1 MAENN
6 SKDVASSLSKIS
18 DTSNKG
24 TNLLLNGSDAI
35 NKWYAEQLTEMVDGE
50 VPNVRLETN
59 AENTQ
64 FSSELSGKEHISK
77 IETKVGKYTE
87 IQTNNKMKSNNFKLK
102 GRLQT
107 QNLSNKTNIEITND
121 NITQNKKERIIK
133 NSKRIST
140 TIKGAKSV
148 NNTINKLTRTG
159 KSLNTAINEGGLKS
173 FENNS
178 SRIMTKPVKKVTKK
192 ATGKLKTTTKKVAK
206 KGTKKIAKKTGN
218 ALEKTLKVIEK
229 IVEATVRLFLTMLPA
244 LSPIIIIL
252 LAVALFCS
260 FFGIGMS
267 EDTKKGYEAY
277 MLATQEKYDKE
288 TIEFYNEGKI
298 VDGAIEGKGM
308 INWKAS
314 LSILQ
319 MLNGDLS
326 LDLAELEMLDTFD
339 KAGLFEKITEEE
351 YTYDKE
357 VTTTD
362 EEGNETTTTE
372 KVTET
377 KKIVTYASLD
387 DCIEWC
393 NKHFDK
399 INKYKKKKKLEYD
412 SKQKKF
418 TDEEIEQIKLLYKS
432 NYFFD
437 LFSSKLRDRYSYFA
451 VNITDEQLQLIYD
464 EFLRNI
470 GKRYVLDHSNLDY
483 DNCMDYYDCS
493 SWTIHCLAH
502 TGIKKIPNTGASGIF
517 KDYCQ
522 KVEVD
527 DRQAGDLIFLKNTYG
542 DFPPGEITHVGIYM
556 GELTINGETD
566 EWIID
571 TGGNPTGV
579 KIRKYKNGWWNGEHF
594 STFGRLKE

>member
-6 SKDVASSLSKIS
+6 SKDVANSLSKIS
-18 DTSNKG
+18 DVSNKG
-24 TNLLLNGSDAI
+24 TNLLLNGSDEI
-35 NKWYAEQLTEMVDGE
+35 NKWYAEQLTKMVDSE
-50 VPNVRLETN
+50 VPDVRLETN
-59 AENTQ
+59 VENTQ
-64 FSSELSGKEHISK
+64 FKSELSEKNNISK
-77 IETKVGKYTE
+77 IETKVEKYNE
-87 IQTNNKMKSNNFKLK
+87 LQTNNKRKANSFKQNS
-102 GRLQT
+102 RLQT
-107 QNLSNKTNIEITND
+107 KNISNKTNIELTNE
-121 NITQNKKERIIK
+121 NIVQNRKNKIAK

-159 KSLNTAINEGGLKS
+159 KSLNTSINEGGLKS
-173 FENNS
+173 FENSS
-178 SRIMTKPVKKVTKK
+178 SRIMTKPVKKVTQK
-192 ATGKLKTTTKKVAK
+192 ATGKLKTKVKKATKKGTKKVAK
-206 KGTKKIAKKTGN
+206 KTAN
-218 ALEKTLKVIEK
+218 ALDKTLKVIEK
-229 IVEATVRLFLTMLPA
+229 IVEATVRLFLSMLPA

-252 LAVALFCS
+252 LAVACFCS

-277 MLATQEKYDKE
+277 MIAIQDKYDKE
-288 TIEFYNEGKI
+288 TIDFYNEGKI

-326 LDLAELEMLDTFD
+326 LDLAELEMLDAFD
-339 KAGLFEKITEEE
+339 KAELFEKITEEE

-372 KVTET
+372 RVTET

-399 INKYKKKKKLEYD
+399 INKYKKKKKIEYD
-412 SKQKKF
+412 SSQKKF
-418 TDEEIEQIKLLYKS
+418 TDEEVEQIKLLYKS

-437 LFSSKLRDRYSYFA
+437 LFSSKFKEKYAYYA
-451 VNITDEQLQLIYD
+451 VNISDEQIQLIYD
-464 EFLRNI
+464 EFLKNI

-493 SWTIHCLAH
+493 SWVIHCLAH
-502 TGIKKIPNTGASGIF
+502 TGIKKIPNTGAAGIY